1 MACGWTHVIRL
12 GGAAHAPR
20 VLVPASAVEGI
31 KERLVQEVGVV
42 LLADFEVLA
51 ILPDGGGQVS

>member
-1 MACGWTHVIRL
+1 MIRL

-20 VLVPASAVEGI
+20 VLVPASAVEGL
-31 KERLVQEVGVV
+31 KERLEQEVGVV